1 MTSPRLGAAQGAL
14 AYAQAVLA
22 WARREAAFD
31 AAATGLASATAE
43 FSAQYAYGAEIEWNW
58 GEDHVHV
65 PVLDAQLAM
74 RFLCPPSP
82 RARIEAQLASRLHG
96 RGVIDLYGDPLTL
109 RLAIRTDGPVVIAG
123 MARGVA
129 LWREILR
136 SVGTQSAVRYVEID
150 CADTA
155 APEAADWVR
164 CTCLGDWLDLL
175 QRLPAWRRL
184 KPILTCDVDSTP
196 VPGGWCEAILDVDG
210 QRIGDRSRA
219 VVRVLAA
226 PGRTLPIGAVAP
238 QEGAAFDNRRFWNDR
253 YRINPELGSGLGSRG
268 SVGQQKTVC
277 LAHAVHEFKPD
288 SILDVG
294 CGDRA
299 LWEPVT
305 LPQGVRYIGIDVA
318 EEQIERLRRQWPDLC
333 FVTGDFLAWSKDVPA
348 ADLVVCFDVLIHQHD
363 RVAYTDFVERLW
375 RCTGRCL
382 LVAGFEEQPPV
393 EYASTITAWHEPLS
407 TTLARAGAPPGT
419 VLLRY
424 RGTTLWQVRR
434 AGEQP

>member
-1 MTSPRLGAAQGAL
+1 MTAPRSDAAQGAL
-14 AYAQAVLA
+14 ACAQAVLA

-31 AAATGLASATAE
+31 AAATGLAGATAQ
-43 FSAQYAYGAEIEWNW
+43 FAALYAYGAEIEWNW
-58 GEDHVHV
+58 GEDRVHI

-109 RLAIRTDGPVVIAG
+109 RLAIRADGPVVIAG
-123 MARGVA
+123 VARGVA

-136 SVGTQSAVRYVEID
+136 SVGAQSAVRYVEID
-150 CADTA
+150 HADTA
-155 APEAADWVR
+155 APAAADWVR

-184 KPILTCDVDSTP
+184 KPILTCDVDATSP
-196 VPGGWCEAILDVDG
+196 PGGWREALLDVDG
-210 QRIGDRSRA
+210 QRIGDRSHA

-226 PGRTLPIGAVAP
+226 PGRTLPAGAIAP
-238 QEGAAFDNRRFWNDR
+238 QEEAAFDNRRFWNDR
-253 YRINPELGSGLGSRG
+253 YRMNPELGSGYGSRG
-268 SVGQQKTVC
+268 TVGRQKTTC
-277 LAHAVHEFKPD
+277 LARAVREFEPD

-294 CGDRA
+294 CGDRV
-299 LWEPVT
+299 LWEPVA
-305 LPQGVRYIGIDVA
+305 LPQGTRYTGIDVA

-333 FVTGDFLAWSKDVPA
+333 FVAGDFLAWSKDVPA
-348 ADLVVCFDVLIHQHD
+348 ADLVVCLDVLIHQHE
-363 RVAYTDFVERLW
+363 RAAYTAFVERLW
-375 RCTGRCL
+375 QCTSRCL
-382 LVAGFEEQPPV
+382 LVAGFEEQPTG
-393 EYASTITAWHEPLS
+393 EYAGAITAWHEPLS
-407 TTLARAGAPPGT
+407 ATLARAGAPPGT

-434 AGEQP
+434 VGAQP